1 MGNFAKKV
9 KNESGVILMASTM
22 GIFILLSIFA
32 FYLARFSVLE
42 TQSGAYHVHDIK
54 VRNIAMAGAE
64 HGLQIYKTTR
74 STNSITKNFN
84 QGSYTVSF
92 DSNNDETGGSLT
104 SREHFLTMMV
114 SGTLSDVQRNIRFF
128 LSSMPE
134 AFSFSFYGNNS
145 SGGTFSRTSGAI
157 NGDMFFK
164 GDVSSNSGTSSGI
177 TYTSTGNGGV
187 LLSAYPTFPEFS
199 DTYYENLLASVNLYN
214 NYSFDFD
221 GIDDFVYIPN
231 SDEINTGSAPHKKK
245 TIEAWFKA
253 DSVFNTSHRQTIYEQ
268 GGTVRGLNI
277 YIYEGLLYVGGW
289 NEPDGESDWDP
300 GTWLVTTGTGDE
312 IIESGKWHHVALTL
326 DASDA
331 NSVQSNVLKG
341 YLDGKEFGSGSGS
354 KLWSHSGDVS
364 IGRNRDTKFSPDQDF
379 NTRKYFSGLID
390 DVRLWNTARTAQ
402 EINDYKDKALNG
414 DEDNLVAYYDF
425 QENNAEDKQDQ
436 SNNDGTIKNGAAW
449 VNDGPE
455 LSVIGSATS
464 YTTAI
469 NLSSQG
475 NQLLVNGDLNISG
488 TTVIGTGQ
496 IVASGNITISSTNV
510 AGDVIIVSGGNINI
524 SGSSTLGGTTL
535 SNSVIIYS
543 KGDVSF
549 TNSII
554 YGLVISKGSGSLQLS
569 GTKLYGAILNYSPNF
584 NLTSDSD
591 VIGSV
596 VSNYSV
602 DLLDSGSS
610 ITRSEIPELNFAG
623 QNLGLNPFV
632 VPGSYLEY

>member
-1 MGNFAKKV
+1 MINLVKKV
-9 KNESGVILMASTM
+9 RDESGVILMASTM

-42 TQSGAYHVHDIK
+42 TQSGAYHVQDIK
-54 VRNIAMAGAE
+54 VRNIAMTGAE
-64 HGLQIYKTTR
+64 HGVQIYKTTR

-92 DSNNDETGGSLT
+92 DSNNDETGGSLA

-145 SGGTFSRTSGAI
+145 SGGTFSNTGGTI

-187 LLSAYPTFPEFS
+187 LLSSYPSFPEFS
-199 DTYYENLLASVNLYN
+199 DTYYEQMLSSVNSYN

-221 GIDDFVYIPN
+221 GINDYIHIEN
-231 SDEINTGSAPHKKK
+231 SDEINTGSTPHMKK

-253 DSVFNTSHRQTIYEQ
+253 DNVNTASHKQTIYEQ

-277 YIYEGLLYVGGW
+277 YIYDGQLYVGGW

-300 GTWLVTTGTGDE
+300 GTWLITDGTGDE

-331 NSVQSNVLKG
+331 NNVQANIFKG

-354 KLWSHSGDVS
+354 KLWNHPGDVS
-364 IGRNRDTKFSPDQDF
+364 IARNRDTKFSPNQDY
-379 NTRKYFSGLID
+379 NTAKYFSGLID
-390 DVRLWNTARTAQ
+390 EVRLWNTVRTAQ
-402 EINDYKDKALNG
+402 EIDSYKDRVLSGSEVGLA
-414 DEDNLVAYYDF
+414 AYYNF
-425 QENNAEDKQDQ
+425 QDNNAHDKEDQ
-436 SNNDGTIKNGAAW
+436 SNNDGTMYGATW
-449 VNDGPE
+449 TNDGPE
-455 LSVIGSATS
+455 LSETGSTVS
-464 YTTAI
+464 YTSTI
-469 NLSSQG
+469 DLSSQG
-475 NQLLVNGDLNISG
+475 NQLLVNGDLNISS
-488 TTVIGTGQ
+488 TTVIGSGQ
-496 IVASGNITISSTNV
+496 IVATGDITISST
-510 AGDVIIVSGGNINI
+510 DVGGNIIIICGGDVNI
-524 SGSSTLGGTTL
+524 DGGSVLGGTTL
-535 SNSVIIYS
+535 ANSVIIFS
-543 KGDVSF
+543 KGNASF
-549 TNSII
+549 TNSVL

-584 NLTSDSD
+584 SLSADSD
-591 VIGSV
+591 IVGSV

-602 DLLDSGSS
+602 NLLDNNSS
-610 ITRSEIPELNFAG
+610 ITRSEIPELSFAG